1 MLPESEEELTK
12 PIFISFEEQFGNS
25 LRFNAGL

>member
-12 PIFISFEEQFGNS
+12 PLFISFEEQYGHLFK
-25 LRFNAGL
+25 FNAGL